1 MTIYETFV
9 NPPRSCTSV
18 PFWFLN
24 DELDESELVGRIDDL
39 ERHRVSGQDHYVG
52 AYLAW
57 GVNNT
62 GWWGEGE
69 IKSYLD
75 GDEEWPTIGGTGT
88 EDCFFGSYNFDRD

>member
-1 MTIYETFV
+1 M
-9 NPPRSCTSV
+9 NSTSRN
-18 PFWFLN
+18 W
-24 DELDESELVGRIDDL
+24 
-39 ERHRVSGQDHYVG
+39 SGG
-52 AYLAW
+52 STTSSGTACPGKAT
-57 GVNNT
+57 T